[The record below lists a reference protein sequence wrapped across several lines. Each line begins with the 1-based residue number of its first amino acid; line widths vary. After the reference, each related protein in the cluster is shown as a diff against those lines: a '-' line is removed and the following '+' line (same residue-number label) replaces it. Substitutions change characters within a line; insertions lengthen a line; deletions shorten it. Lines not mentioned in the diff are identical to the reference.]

1 MGPEQCSD
9 VGGRTAAPSAAG
21 RAAFLCLLALAVAV
35 PLTPASQSSVA
46 GKQIVFLALSC
57 LGVVLLCADALRR
70 AVAPAFGTPTDWALL
85 AFLAAAIPAGWS
97 PVNRGMATFT
107 AGVLLAAG
115 LTYLLTLKTL
125 RDAARVRRLY
135 LAVLAAAVI
144 VAVYGLIGYRRFVAD
159 DAAESLRRQYLATP
173 FFPHSYLA
181 AQYLVPVLAGGLVL
195 LFERGVGRRAEL
207 VVGLALL
214 PIGAFVL
221 VTGSRGAYLAVAVA
235 LLLHLV
241 LGVRAATAA
250 GREPGAGRRL
260 LARAALFVAVA
271 LVALACASLA
281 GVLPGGASHALD
293 RVLLVFDPQARE
305 FNFSR
310 LGLWRDTL
318 RMAGDHP
325 LFGVGPGCFDS
336 ALPAYHRAVPHAH
349 NQFLHVLAEL
359 GLFGLLPFLLL
370 LRYARHAVVR
380 GAAHLGDDASRR
392 PLFHAAVAAL
402 TATLVYF
409 LFETPLVW
417 PEAGGLAMMLLALVT
432 RAGCH
437 DRDRAGRPALAAGGL
452 VALALLLAGLVP
464 TWIAYAR
471 AGERLR
477 RHQAEMTAASD
488 AAQAGDESARRGH
501 MALAAEML
509 NQADALFPWRPEF
522 QELRAEILSG
532 QGLYSEALS
541 ATVLAEARSPGN
553 FDNLSRMGALLA
565 VLGRP
570 EQAVEP
576 LRRAIAS
583 DRDRGLDA
591 AATSVRLGRALYDV
605 GRFEAAWAVFSAL
618 LGPPVYFDTTD
629 PELLL
634 DAVRTL
640 VALDRNVHEARPLL
654 ALYRQRVPGG
664 DPAEVDELERQL
676 DELRARPRRPFH
688 RSVSGGDEADGGG
701 GSSGSAGE
709 SDGPA
714 DPGDRPVH

>member
-1 MGPEQCSD
+1 M
-9 VGGRTAAPSAAG
+9 G

-35 PLTPASQSSVA
+35 PLTPASQASVA
-46 GKQIVFLALSC
+46 GKQLVFLTLSS
-57 LGVVLLCADALRR
+57 LGVALVCVDALRR
-70 AVAPAFGTPTDWALL
+70 TVAPALGTPTDWALL
-85 AFLAAAIPAGWS
+85 AFLAAALPALWQ

-107 AGVLLAAG
+107 AGVVLASG

-125 RDAARVRRLY
+125 RDASRVRRLY
-135 LAVLAAAVI
+135 LAVLAAAVV
-144 VAVYGLIGYRRFVAD
+144 VAVFGLVGYRRFVAE
-159 DAAESLRRQYLATP
+159 DAPEQLRRQYLATP

-195 LFERGVGRRAEL
+195 LFERGVQRGAAL
-207 VVGLALL
+207 AVALALL

-221 VTGSRGAYLAVAVA
+221 VTGSRGAYLAVSVA

-241 LGVRAATAA
+241 LAVRAAAAA
-250 GREPGAGRRL
+250 GQTPGAGRRL
-260 LARAALFVAVA
+260 LSRAALFLAIA
-271 LVALACASLA
+271 FVALACASLA
-281 GVLPGGASHALD
+281 GLLPGVASHAFD

-325 LFGVGPGCFDS
+325 LFGVGPGGFDS
-336 ALPAYHRAVPHAH
+336 ALPPYHRAVPHAH

-359 GLFGLLPFLLL
+359 GLLGLLPFLFL
-370 LRYARHAVVR
+370 LRYARRAVVR
-380 GAAHLGDDASRR
+380 GAAHLSGDATRR

-417 PEAGGLAMMLLALVT
+417 PEAGSLAMMGLALVT
-432 RAGCH
+432 RAGCL
-437 DRDRAGRPALAAGGL
+437 DRERAGKPAVAEGAL
-452 VALALLLAGLVP
+452 VALGLLLAALAP
-464 TWIAYAR
+464 TWVAYSR

-477 RHQAEMTAASD
+477 VHLAEMSAASD
-488 AAQAGDESARRGH
+488 AARAGDEPARRGH

-509 NQADALFPWRPEF
+509 NQADAHFPWRPEF
-522 QELRAEILSG
+522 QQLRAEILSG

-541 ATVLAEARSPGN
+541 ATVLAEARCPGN

-565 VLGRP
+565 LLGRP

-583 DRDRGLDA
+583 DRDRGLEA
-591 AATSVRLGRALYDV
+591 AATSVRLGRALYDI
-605 GRFEAAWAVFSAL
+605 GRFEAAWAMFSTL
-618 LGPPVYFDTTD
+618 LGPPVSYDRTD

-640 VALDRNVHEARPLL
+640 IKLDRNLTEARPLL
-654 ALYRQRVPGG
+654 VHYRRSVGAVDQVE
-664 DPAEVDELERQL
+664 ADELERQL

-688 RSVSGGDEADGGG
+688 RSVSGGDAGDAAGG
-701 GSSGSAGE
+701 GSGGSGPG
-709 SDGPA
+709 
-714 DPGDRPVH
+714 DPGDPPAR